1 MIWFI
6 LLLSVA
12 ILGGIIAYAG
22 DVVGRRVGR
31 KHLRLF
37 GLRPKTTGLVFAV
50 GSGVLVAFLTVG
62 TVALIA
68 RDTLENVSRA
78 QEIRSERDQIK
89 RDLESLNTEY
99 TDTQGKLELASQKQT
114 QLEQQLLGSLENLRG
129 KQRELEATAD
139 LKGRLNDKA
148 ASLERSNV
156 ASRAQINT
164 LAGEVLSLEKQRSE
178 LRGTVTELAR
188 KRGNLEVRGKQLESL
203 RQELEAKI
211 AELGN
216 EKNRLEARATALE
229 KRTQRAE
236 AAIAPTRT
244 RLALLETQVRDATN
258 SKEQVQEDVTSLQA
272 DVNELAQRR
281 TQLEQESGK
290 LRQQNLELERSLAER
305 DGDLRQARSALREAS
320 RGNFIFREG
329 ELILQTVLP
338 DGNAADIRTR
348 LSATLRQASLIA
360 ETQGS
365 ARGKPLALK
374 PNNDLEPYVAQALKY
389 PGPDL
394 VMVRASRNLSPGLEV
409 PVTLDIRAN
418 KTLFLAA
425 QPIRVRELTLGSQT
439 QPKALEDVQSQ
450 LARLLRETI
459 ADLRAKGVP
468 SENIPFESLNENSL
482 IAFAQKLEPLSGTVT
497 ISVASRKDVTPSGP
511 LEFYFEILTNPNL
524 R

>member
-6 LLLSVA
+6 LLSSVA
-12 ILGGIIAYAG
+12 VLGGIIAYAG

-37 GLRPKTTGLVFAV
+37 GLRPKTTGLIFAV

-68 RDTLENVSRA
+68 RDTLETVSRA
-78 QEIRSERDQIK
+78 QEIRDERDQIK
-89 RDLESLNTEY
+89 RDLESLNSEY
-99 TDTQGKLELASQKQT
+99 ADTQARLENASQKQT
-114 QLEQQLLGSLENLRG
+114 QLEQELNGSLENLRR
-129 KQRELEATAD
+129 KQKELEATAD

-148 ASLERSNV
+148 ASLERANLIS
-156 ASRAQINT
+156 STQINT
-164 LAGEVLSLEKQRSE
+164 LAGEVISLERQRGT
-178 LRGTVTELAR
+178 LRATVTELTR
-188 KRGNLEVRGKQLESL
+188 KRARLDDRGKQLDA
-203 RQELEAKI
+203 QI
-211 AELGN
+211 AELN
-216 EKNRLEARATALE
+216 AEKVQLEARANNLE

-236 AAIAPTRT
+236 AAIAPTQQ
-244 RLALLETQVRDATN
+244 RLAVLETQVRDAT
-258 SKEQVQEDVTSLQA
+258 SSREKVQDDVSGLQS
-272 DVNELAQRR
+272 DVSDLAQKR

-290 LRQQNLELERSLAER
+290 LRQQNLDLERSLADR
-305 DGDLRQARSALREAS
+305 DENLRQARNALREAS

-329 ELILQTVLP
+329 ELILQVVLP
-338 DGNAADIRTR
+338 EGSASDVRAR
-348 LSATLRQASLIA
+348 LSSVLRQASLIA

-374 PNNDLEPYVAQALKY
+374 PNNDLEPYIAQALKF

-418 KTLFLAA
+418 KTLFYAA
-425 QPIRVRELTLGSQT
+425 QPIRTRELSLGT
-439 QPKALEDVQSQ
+439 KAQPKAIEDVQTQ

-459 ADLRAKGVP
+459 GDLRSKGVP
-468 SENIPFESLNENSL
+468 YENIPFDSLKEDEL
-482 IAFAQKLEPLSGTVT
+482 MAFALKLKALSGNVA
-497 ISVASRKDVTPSGP
+497 ISVASRQDVTPSGP
-511 LEFYFEILTNPNL
+511 LEFYFEVLTNPSL